1 MPNDT
6 RRISTNNGKAPSPPS
21 SLLFLRTNSE
31 DAHSSQLA
39 TRNRS
44 SYDIATIIAATQLVE
59 HQELYGSDA
68 LPPKDVF
75 GSWLEENREHF
86 IEARRVGR
94 NLNASGP
101 KRNLTGPRL
110 AQEPLSAHPV
120 SLLNRPPGPEARGKR
135 PKHKTGDRQ
144 EDSNATGICRRMQK
158 CRRQVCGMGKRVGRF
173 LGRARRVVRPSGGEK
188 QTQLVASEKE
198 VVHKNDNSDGLFQD
212 GEENPISQEQRGATS
227 ASDRDST
234 MPPPQGFSQDR
245 PQFLPLERIEDQSMI
260 TTTDEPYPST
270 PRRGSFSS
278 NTTTL
283 RQSEREAAPSPP
295 EQVRPFHI
303 SQVAHLAP
311 THIAAERSR
320 ARALLEGHQS
330 HHDSQVFG
338 SSEINTNANGNKV
351 VQYNGPNQRQDQNRN
366 DSSLAH
372 RDALR
377 ARIRDA
383 AFLSG
388 ELWFD
393 GLSGGREGRM
403 GLRFVARPLRN
414 TGGKISASRRGSGLL
429 PTVGGRKTYGLSD

>member
-6 RRISTNNGKAPSPPS
+6 GRISTNNGKAPSPPS

-31 DAHSSQLA
+31 DAHSNQLA
-39 TRNRS
+39 TQNRS

-68 LPPKDVF
+68 LPPEDVF

-120 SLLNRPPGPEARGKR
+120 SLLNRPPSPEARGKGPR
-135 PKHKTGDRQ
+135 HKNGDRQ
-144 EDSNATGICRRMQK
+144 EGGNATGICRRMQK
-158 CRRQVCGMGKRVGRF
+158 CRRQVCGMGKKVGRF
-173 LGRARRVVRPSGGEK
+173 LGRARREK
-188 QTQLVASEKE
+188 QTQLGASEKE
-198 VVHKNDNSDGLFQD
+198 VIHKNDNLNGLFQG

-227 ASDRDST
+227 ASDSNST
-234 MPPPQGFSQDR
+234 MLPQQELPQER
-245 PQFLPLERIEDQSMI
+245 PRLLPLGRIEDQSMV

-278 NTTTL
+278 SKTTL
-283 RQSEREAAPSPP
+283 GQSEREAAPSPP
-295 EQVRPFHI
+295 ERIRPFHI

-338 SSEINTNANGNKV
+338 SSDINANNANGNKV
-351 VQYNGPNQRQDQNRN
+351 AQYNGPKQRQDQSRSN
-366 DSSLAH
+366 SSLVH

-377 ARIRDA
+377 ARIHDA
-383 AFLSG
+383 GFLSG

-403 GLRFVARPLRN
+403 GLRFVARPLRT
-414 TGGKISASRRGSGLL
+414 TGGKGSASGRGSGLL
-429 PTVGGRKTYGLSD
+429 PTVDGRKTYGLGD